1 MHPHIPAPLHTIL
14 HPVTDA
20 DCEQIAG
27 GLDYGA
33 LITLGVE
40 VIEMVLTCAIAGVPC
55 FA

>member
-1 MHPHIPAPLHTIL
+1 MHPHSPTPMQALES
-14 HPVTDA
+14 VTDHE
-20 DCEQIAG
+20 CEQITG

-40 VIEMVLTCAIAGVPC
+40 VLEIVMTCAIAGVAC